1 MKEASW
7 VGVLKLAPGMEM
19 ALVRIR
25 GRGEGGLGPSG
36 SFCGQLSLAG
46 PLCPWPLCQGL
57 QALSILTDH

>member
-25 GRGEGGLGPSG
+25 GRGEGGWPHLHGDLDLLGHSVD
-36 SFCGQLSLAG
+36 S
-46 PLCPWPLCQGL
+46 
-57 QALSILTDH
+57 